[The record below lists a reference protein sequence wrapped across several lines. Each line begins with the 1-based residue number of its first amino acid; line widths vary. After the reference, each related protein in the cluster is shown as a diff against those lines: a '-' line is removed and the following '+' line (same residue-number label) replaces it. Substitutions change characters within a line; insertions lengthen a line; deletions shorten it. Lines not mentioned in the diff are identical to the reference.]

1 MHSKFFPHD
10 FECAWLITCH
20 QIEKVMVTSE
30 KGTMDLMA
38 CINFFFN
45 FNRLVCTG
53 KDEGEKPEGIV
64 FLSKPLLL
72 FEYCHYCLAPN
83 LEPTC
88 TQTQTLLTIRAK
100 CNSCQ

>member
-1 MHSKFFPHD
+1 MHSKFFPYE
-10 FECAWLITCH
+10 FECDWLITCY

-30 KGTMDLMA
+30 KGTMHLMA
-38 CINFFFN
+38 CIDFFLFQQAG
-45 FNRLVCTG
+45 LYW
-53 KDEGEKPEGIV
+53 KDEREKPEGIA

-88 TQTQTLLTIRAK
+88 TQTETLLTIRAK